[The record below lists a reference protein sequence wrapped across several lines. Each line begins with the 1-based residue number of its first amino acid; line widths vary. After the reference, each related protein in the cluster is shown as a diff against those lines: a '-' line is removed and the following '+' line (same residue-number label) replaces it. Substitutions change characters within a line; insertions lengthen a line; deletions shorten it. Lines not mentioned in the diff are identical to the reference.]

1 MHSEL
6 VHHSQD
12 TMARQGATFSREED
26 EELGDQLDMDLP
38 DEEDDFVFELK
49 KLKEGVFPLKLKIR
63 QGNAWPQLREKISKE
78 TAVTFKTESNNIKA
92 QLSGVLEGIKHL
104 ALWNNKLKTV
114 EVTWQDK
121 GIFYLLI

>member
-49 KLKEGVFPLKLKIR
+49 KPAMNTRGTQEHNNTITR
-63 QGNAWPQLREKISKE
+63 QY
-78 TAVTFKTESNNIKA
+78 VC
-92 QLSGVLEGIKHL
+92 
-104 ALWNNKLKTV
+104 
-114 EVTWQDK
+114 
-121 GIFYLLI
+121 